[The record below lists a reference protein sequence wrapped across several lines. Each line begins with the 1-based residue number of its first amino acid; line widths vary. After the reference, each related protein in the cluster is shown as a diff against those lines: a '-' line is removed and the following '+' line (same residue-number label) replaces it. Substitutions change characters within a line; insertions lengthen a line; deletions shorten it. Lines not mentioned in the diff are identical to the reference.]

1 MAEDASM
8 IQSGEHPAPPLHGLD
23 RQELDELAELEEV
36 LEHAAGAKTPS
47 VRSER
52 IRIRERVASGK
63 PPAVI
68 LLPMTVVLLL
78 GAGTVLGAELSAT
91 ALSGGT
97 LTRAVEVASATTL
110 LLLIG
115 VLLTLFLRNRYEPVR

>member
-1 MAEDASM
+1 MAEDASL
-8 IQSGEHPAPPLHGLD
+8 IQSGEHLGPPLHGLE

-36 LEHAAGAKTPS
+36 LDHATGAKTPS

-52 IRIRERVASGK
+52 IHIREQVASGR
-63 PPAVI
+63 PRAII

-97 LTRAVEVASATTL
+97 LTRAVEVTSATTL

-115 VLLTLFLRNRYEPVR
+115 FLLTLFLRNRDESVR